1 MTLNEWEQQLS
12 AHGYRI
18 TAARSA
24 VLRVLEASDMP
35 LTPQEVAERGQVYHK
50 ELGLVTAYRT
60 LELFGG
66 LGLVERIH
74 RTDGC
79 HGYLLV
85 GPGHRHTL
93 VCRICGRAQ
102 VFTGCAALEE
112 LIQKLEAN
120 TGYRIEDH
128 LLQLFGVC
136 GACQSAALDEG
147 SGQDKEVHH
156 IVVGDQLYE
165 TL

>member
-1 MTLNEWEQQLS
+1 MRLSEWEQRLS
-12 AHGYRI
+12 ERGYRI

-24 VLRVLEASDMP
+24 VLRVLESSDVP

-60 LELFGG
+60 LELFGE
-66 LGLVERIH
+66 LGFVQRIH
-74 RTDGC
+74 RADAC

-85 GPGHRHTL
+85 EPGHRHTL
-93 VCRICGRAQ
+93 VCRVCGRAQ

-128 LLQLFGVC
+128 LLQFFGVC
-136 GACQSAALDEG
+136 RACQSAAPDE
-147 SGQDKEVHH
+147 SATQDER
-156 IVVGDQLYE
+156 
-165 TL
+165 